1 MFCQIKSKNSSVYK
15 PGIFSLA
22 RLKLLE
28 KNNVF
33 WREDVFWTEGPEWPP
48 YVFGVFQ
55 SVRDAMV
62 VEDARGDRKWSW
74 FVFSEWCEKKKK
86 MMSRTTVLEKTQQ
99 HRLKF
104 WKKKLGRT
112 KDSWQNIMSSTR
124 KWINVSFPKINPH
137 YVPRLSSHHR
147 RHATKRQL

>member
-1 MFCQIKSKNSSVYK
+1 MLRGLEWARIACRGRWGEGYEKKKKKKKNRLCLNSKALCKNIIRVLDIMFCQIKSKNSSVYK

-62 VEDARGDRKWSW
+62 VEDARGDRK
-74 FVFSEWCEKKKK
+74 
-86 MMSRTTVLEKTQQ
+86 
-99 HRLKF
+99 
-104 WKKKLGRT
+104 
-112 KDSWQNIMSSTR
+112 
-124 KWINVSFPKINPH
+124 
-137 YVPRLSSHHR
+137 
-147 RHATKRQL
+147 